1 MSEFDREE
9 IGRIVREVLAEWLAG
24 RKVPEAPPLKAPP
37 DDAGPRVL
45 FLFNAGVRKLDAA
58 LDQTGLI
65 QAAAGKTGVYTGPSA
80 RGWVCGGDVRSTTGA
95 RCILDTVS
103 PDGVEKVL
111 DRADVLVLPTLCLTV
126 ASKVAHL
133 IPDDQESRLVAR
145 ALLQGKK
152 VLAANDGFL
161 ICDIL
166 TNGKIREEIQ
176 AVLSRL
182 EGFGMTFSETVGLED
197 AFKRLIKKEKAGKN
211 PGPEDT
217 ATNKKESTARLITA
231 KVVYDAL
238 NNHQSE
244 ISIPPRGM
252 ITALAADLAREH
264 GIRILKR

>member
-24 RKVPEAPPLKAPP
+24 RKVPEAPPRKAPP

-45 FLFNAGVRKLDAA
+45 FLFNAGVRKLDTA
-58 LDQTGLI
+58 LDQTALI

-80 RGWVCGGDVRSTTGA
+80 RGWVCGGDVRSATGA
-95 RCILDTVS
+95 RCILDTVA

-111 DRADVLVLPTLCLTV
+111 ERADVLVLPTLCLTV

-133 IPDDQESRLVAR
+133 ITDDQESRLVAR

-166 TNGKIREEIQ
+166 ANGKIKEEIQ
-176 AVLSRL
+176 AVLAKL
-182 EGFGMTFSETVGLED
+182 EGFGMTFSETAGLER
-197 AFKRLIKKEKAGKN
+197 AFGRLFEKN
-211 PGPEDT
+211 GPEKHPGSERK
-217 ATNKKESTARLITA
+217 ATDKKESAARLITA
-231 KVVYDAL
+231 KMVTDTVS
-238 NNHQSE
+238 NHQSE
-244 ISIPPRGM
+244 IRVPPRGM
-252 ITALAADLAREH
+252 ITPLAADLAREH
-264 GIRILKR
+264 GVRILKR